1 MRIEIDDVIT
11 MQWLKELSSDTLRVR
26 EGEWIDVI
34 YGIEFQAIDEWE
46 LDKLIEIER
55 RYLECLA

>member
-1 MRIEIDDVIT
+1 

-26 EGEWIDVI
+26 EEEWIDVI